1 MAGGIYLEVDTSEL
15 NAEIERLRAILTPER
30 FDQVM
35 YGIFQ
40 RTGGHVRQILRKEI
54 PKEYRVKAGE
64 VAKTVGRPRLT
75 GGIGGGTGCIIPL
88 KGPRRSIGVGFSASG
103 GARGWESKRK
113 RYRVKANIV
122 KSGQSVLPQTIGGMK
137 PFRNLGPK
145 LQGTGWYDH
154 NKRQITGGIDIDGEW
169 RRRPQSGLGKLT
181 FVREG
186 KSRLPIKKV
195 SGIAIP
201 QMPMNR
207 SAGDVQRD
215 IAAYLQE
222 RMQHEFMWLLASG
235 K

>member
-88 KGPRRSIGVGFSASG
+88 KGPRQSIGGGFSASG
-103 GARGWESKRK
+103 GAHGWKSLRR
-113 RYRVKANIV
+113 RYRVKARIV
-122 KSGQSVLPQTIGGMK
+122 TSGQSTLPANMSSYGGK
-137 PFRNLGPK
+137 PPFRNLGSK
-145 LQGTGWYDH
+145 
-154 NKRQITGGIDIDGEW
+154 
-169 RRRPQSGLGKLT
+169 LGKLT
-181 FVREG
+181 FTRAG
-186 KSRLPIKKV
+186 KGRLPIMKV
-195 SGIAIP
+195 EGIAIP

-215 IAAYLQE
+215 IAAYLQD
-222 RMQHEFMWLLASG
+222 RMQHEFMRLLASG